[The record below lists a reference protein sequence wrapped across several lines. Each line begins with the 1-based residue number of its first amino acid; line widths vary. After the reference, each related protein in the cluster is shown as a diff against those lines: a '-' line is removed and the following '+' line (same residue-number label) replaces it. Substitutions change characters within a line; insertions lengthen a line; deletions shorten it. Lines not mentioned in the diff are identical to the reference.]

1 MPSGSERR
9 SGIARTAA
17 VAASLA
23 ALQGCASGG
32 QPLSLTPG
40 GLPAVTGYTEGN
52 AVMPQGYQVSGG
64 GGGDNALRVTVTGSA
79 TTPNERLLK
88 IALVRAAQYGAERN
102 SKTFRASGP
111 NYTVRCG
118 KTSVS
123 ERGTQ
128 RALSPTD
135 YRVATIDVTFGT
147 SASSDPADRPTKPTA
162 EALLAEIQAEQIPQE
177 TQAALAAQLAQ
188 ACGRTAP

>member
-1 MPSGSERR
+1 MPIRAERR
-9 SGIARTAA
+9 SALARNLA
-17 VAASLA
+17 LA
-23 ALQGCASGG
+23 ATLATLHGCASGG

-64 GGGDNALRVTVTGSA
+64 AGDNALRVTATGSA

-88 IALVRAAQYGAERN
+88 IALARAAQYGADQN
-102 SKTFRASGP
+102 SKTFRASEP
-111 NYTVRCG
+111 AYTVRCG

-123 ERGTQ
+123 ERGTT
-128 RALSPTD
+128 RALAPTD
-135 YRVATIDVTFGT
+135 YRVVTLDVTFGKSS
-147 SASSDPADRPTKPTA
+147 SADPLDRPTKQTA
-162 EALLAEIQAEQIPQE
+162 SALQAEIQAEQIPQE

>member
-1 MPSGSERR
+1 MAKFTQRGCDVLSVL
-9 SGIARTAA
+9 TAIG
-17 VAASLA
+17 SLA
-23 ALQGCASGG
+23 VLNGCASGG

-64 GGGDNALRVTVTGSA
+64 GDNALRVTVTGSA

-88 IALVRAAQYGAERN
+88 IALARAAQYGTEQN
-102 SKTFRASGP
+102 SKTFRAAEPAYS
-111 NYTVRCG
+111 VRCG

-123 ERGTQ
+123 ERGAT

-135 YRVATIDVTFGT
+135 YRVVTLDVTFGKSS
-147 SASSDPADRPTKPTA
+147 SADPADRPTKPTA
-162 EALLAEIQAEQIPQE
+162 AALLAEIQAEQIPQE

-188 ACGRTAP
+188 ACGRSAP

>member
-1 MPSGSERR
+1 MAKYTRR
-9 SGIARTAA
+9 GCDVLSVLTAIG
-17 VAASLA
+17 SLA
-23 ALQGCASGG
+23 ALHGCASGG
-32 QPLSLTPG
+32 QPLFLTPG

-64 GGGDNALRVTVTGSA
+64 GDNALRVTVTGSA

-88 IALVRAAQYGAERN
+88 IALARAAQYGAEQN
-102 SKTFRASGP
+102 SKSFRAAEPAYS
-111 NYTVRCG
+111 VRCG

-123 ERGTQ
+123 ERGVT

-135 YRVATIDVTFGT
+135 YRVVTLDVTFGKSS
-147 SASSDPADRPTKPTA
+147 SADPADRPTKQTA
-162 EALLAEIQAEQIPQE
+162 AALLAEIQAEQIPQE

-188 ACGRTAP
+188 ACGRSAP